1 MSTLRPSIGVRL
13 GAGYAIMVA
22 LIVAMTLSYI
32 ANVQGLNDKL
42 SQINDVNALKQRYAI
57 NFRGS
62 VHDRSIAIRDVA
74 MLEQP
79 ARDAAILEIA
89 TLAEDYTRITPAARS
104 P

>member
-89 TLAEDYTRITPAARS
+89 TLAEDYTRSEVALT
-104 P
+104 